1 MEPAMEKLDIHS
13 TPEAFEDY
21 LERFEIWSMTKED
34 DEDVN
39 IVAYFL
45 TFIGREAYSL
55 LKTLAYPEKP
65 ISLPYAT
72 LKELLL
78 SHVKCTSFECRER
91 AKFHKMVRQND
102 QKAREFILELQKQAA
117 KCNFGDQLHVQ
128 LRDRLIAGI
137 NIPSLERE
145 LLKMPNCSF
154 QDARTACI
162 NYEAVNELDIQ
173 SMKISNTLLS
183 RRDELQ
189 SQGQSNLR
197 SFNSDSYSRVNMK
210 GVSTRNYK
218 ANHKGEMK
226 FGKCL
231 SCGKFHARN
240 SCVFPNAK
248 CFKCGEIGHIQSVCK
263 ATVHF
268 ASSCTKSCNL
278 NFNNSDVSN
287 DHLSLS
293 TISKDSAE
301 SYGSSE
307 LDEIQ
312 NSCET
317 TVPNQPIYQNSHAI
331 VPGMTFPNDSHIS
344 NEITCNIEENMLNE
358 PNHDRKP
365 DVVWID
371 ADFSNDPT
379 LCNDSPNE
387 FHENISEQSNPDV
400 ISYITSP
407 HNAFD
412 PCEKPAQ
419 CEARVLSDLEFDYIS
434 DDFIS
439 TAVYPYHKNSSNVY
453 SKQCEKYVLNEATLF
468 ITWGYKDPTLFR
480 GGG

>member
-13 TPEAFEDY
+13 TPEAFKDY

-39 IVAYFL
+39 IVAHFL

-91 AKFHKMVRQND
+91 AKFHKMIRQND

-145 LLKMPNCSF
+145 LLRMPNCSF

-162 NYEAVNELDIQ
+162 NYEVVNELDIQ

-183 RRDELQ
+183 RHDELQ

-218 ANHKGEMK
+218 ANH
-226 FGKCL
+226 
-231 SCGKFHARN
+231 R
-240 SCVFPNAK
+240 
-248 CFKCGEIGHIQSVCK
+248 
-263 ATVHF
+263 
-268 ASSCTKSCNL
+268 
-278 NFNNSDVSN
+278 
-287 DHLSLS
+287 
-293 TISKDSAE
+293 DSAE
-301 SYGSSE
+301 SYDSSE

-344 NEITCNIEENMLNE
+344 NEITCNSEENMLNE

-387 FHENISEQSNPDV
+387 FHENISEESNPNV
-400 ISYITSP
+400 VSYITSP

-453 SKQCEKYVLNEATLF
+453 SKQCEKYVLNEATSF

>member
-1 MEPAMEKLDIHS
+1 ML
-13 TPEAFEDY
+13 
-21 LERFEIWSMTKED
+21 
-34 DEDVN
+34 
-39 IVAYFL
+39 
-45 TFIGREAYSL
+45 
-55 LKTLAYPEKP
+55 
-65 ISLPYAT
+65 
-72 LKELLL
+72 
-78 SHVKCTSFECRER
+78 
-91 AKFHKMVRQND
+91 
-102 QKAREFILELQKQAA
+102 
-117 KCNFGDQLHVQ
+117 
-128 LRDRLIAGI
+128 
-137 NIPSLERE
+137 
-145 LLKMPNCSF
+145 NCSF

-183 RRDELQ
+183 RHDKLQ

-197 SFNSDSYSRVNMK
+197 SLNSDSYSRVNMK

-240 SCVFPNAK
+240 SCVFRNAK
-248 CFKCGEIGHIQSVCK
+248 CFKCGKVGHIQSVCK

-317 TVPNQPIYQNSHAI
+317 TVPYQPIYQNSHAI

-344 NEITCNIEENMLNE
+344 NEINCNIEENMLNE

-379 LCNDSPNE
+379 LSNDSPNE
-387 FHENISEQSNPDV
+387 FHENISEESNPDV

-419 CEARVLSDLEFDYIS
+419 CEARVLSDLKFDYIS

-439 TAVYPYHKNSSNVY
+439 TAVYPYHENSSNVY
-453 SKQCEKYVLNEATLF
+453 SEHCEKYVLNEATLF